1 MASDITLTVA
11 VPTFGRPTLL
21 ERTLRSL
28 AASRRP
34 TEYRET
40 VVIENGPQAGAEA
53 VVQCVAELLP
63 IRYMHVP
70 TANKS
75 AALNALLESSGDS
88 LYFFADDDVRV
99 EAELLCDYVRV
110 AAQHGPGRYF
120 GGPALID
127 YEQEPP
133 TWLKAYLP
141 ASARG
146 WEWNGPVDKVDRP
159 VLLGFNWAAFGSDLQ
174 AAGGFDPQRGPGSP
188 TGSTGQESDMQRRLL
203 ARGLTGVYVPSA
215 KVWHYIPRERCTPQ
229 WTIER
234 NYRQGVERGR
244 ITAAERKGSRA
255 IPPTWVVKRYF
266 GGVVKAIVA
275 KFTSDEEKRFS
286 AGFRRS
292 YDRGLLAGYRSVS

>member
-1 MASDITLTVA
+1 MASGILTIA

-28 AASRRP
+28 AACSRP
-34 TEYRET
+34 SEYRET

-53 VVQCVAELLP
+53 IVRGLEQLLP
-63 IRYMHVP
+63 IRYLHIP

-75 AALNALLESSGDS
+75 AALNALLESCGDS
-88 LYFFADDDVRV
+88 LYVFVDDDVRV
-99 EAELLCDYVRV
+99 VPELLNEYVRV
-110 AAQHGPGRYF
+110 ATQYGPGRYF

-133 TWLKAYLP
+133 AWLKSYLP

-146 WEWNGPVDKVDRP
+146 WEWNGKTETVDRP
-159 VLLGFNWAAFGSDLQ
+159 VLLGFNWAAFGSDLN
-174 AAGGFDPQRGPGSP
+174 AAGGFDTNRGPGSP

-215 KVWHYIPRERCTPQ
+215 KVWHYVPRERCTPQ

-244 ITAAERKGSRA
+244 ITAAEQKGRRA
-255 IPPTWVVKRYF
+255 IPPAWVLKRYL
-266 GGVVKAIVA
+266 GGIVKAA
-275 KFTSDEEKRFS
+275 ALKFTGDEAKRFGS
-286 AGFRRS
+286 SFRRS